1 MTSVLDYTRK
11 LLYEHDC
18 VVLPDLGG
26 FLAYFSHAFYSEQNL
41 LYHPPQK
48 RVAFNE
54 ALKLDDGLLTHYL
67 TINEQITREEAQK
80 RVRQFVDTIKNT
92 IKEEG
97 AYSLEG
103 IGTLEINAEGKL
115 QFEPTPVT
123 NFYADGYGLKSLT
136 VATVKPTIKVE
147 ASESATDWTT
157 TDRAAEELP
166 LEIPR
171 RRRSRVAMYVGAVL
185 LVGSA
190 LVGGL
195 TQLPSESL
203 KSSLNPFELVTTVK
217 GWLTSDI
224 KSNNVRKEGLASIE
238 EEPKSIKNI
247 ANKEV
252 IPSADKAEAIK
263 EVKKTEAMAPV
274 VKAEVKAKVAPTRP
288 TEPVITSFKSDEN
301 GAFLVIAGGFSKL
314 ENARKLESKLKNN
327 GFENATILNPEPT
340 EGKLIIVSAI
350 GCENS
355 KKAKTYL
362 ASVSRLAGANA
373 YVTHQ

>member
-26 FLAYFSHAFYSEQNL
+26 FLAYFSHAFYSEQNE
-41 LYHPPQK
+41 LYHAPQK

-54 ALKLDDGLLTHYL
+54 ALKLDDGLLVHYL
-67 TINEQITREEAQK
+67 TINEQITRDEAQK
-80 RVRQFVDTIKNT
+80 RVRQFVDLIKNS
-92 IKEEG
+92 IKEKG
-97 AYSLEG
+97 TYSLEG
-103 IGTLEINAEGKL
+103 IGTLEINDEGKL
-115 QFEPTPVT
+115 QFEPTPIT
-123 NFYADGYGLKSLT
+123 NFYAEGYGLKSLK
-136 VATVKPTIKVE
+136 VAMIKAAVKVE

-157 TDRAAEELP
+157 TDRSAEELP
-166 LEIPR
+166 LELPR

-185 LVGSA
+185 LMGAA

-203 KSSLNPFELVTTVK
+203 KSSLNPFELLPAVK
-217 GWLTSDI
+217 GFLASDK
-224 KSNNVRKEGLASIE
+224 KSNDVIEKKLPSVQQETTESKSVKIALA
-238 EEPKSIKNI
+238 
-247 ANKEV
+247 V
-252 IPSADKAEAIK
+252 KAEPVT
-263 EVKKTEAMAPV
+263 EVKK
-274 VKAEVKAKVAPTRP
+274 VKLVAPRVKS
-288 TEPVITSFKSDEN
+288 EEKNLITSFKSDDN
-301 GAFLVIAGGFSKL
+301 AIYLVIAGGFSKL
-314 ENARKLESKLKNN
+314 ENARKLESKLQRN
-327 GFENATILNPEPT
+327 GYENATILNPEPT

-350 GCENS
+350 GCENA